1 MLKFHTLQVA
11 DVHPETDH
19 AVRVHFAIPDDLQ
32 DAYRFAQGQ
41 HVNLR
46 AKVNGKTLRRS
57 YSICSAIDEP
67 GLFITVKKQP
77 HGRFSMYMNEQI
89 TPGDEL
95 EVMTPNGHFHTQLDP
110 QHEKTYAAFAAGSG
124 ITPIISNVKSI
135 LAREP
140 RSRCVLFYGNRSV
153 AEVLLKE
160 DLEELKDRYLERL
173 SLHFVFSREQQELP
187 LYSGHLDAE
196 NGQALCKA
204 FADPGAIDEA
214 FICGPGTMIEELS
227 ATLSDLGVDSEHI
240 HFERFTA
247 LKRPEAKPAPEA
259 VAQTRENQTQVT
271 LIMDGRRSSF
281 AVPAGNDD
289 NLVEAAL
296 KQGIELPFSCRNGV
310 CATCRARLVEGDVE
324 MAVNYALE
332 DWELEQGYILACQSV
347 PRTDTIV
354 IDYDAP

>member
-1 MLKFHTLQVA
+1 MLKFHTLQV
-11 DVHPETDH
+11 VEVQSETDH
-19 AVRVHFAIPDDLQ
+19 AVRVRFSIPGELN
-32 DAYRFAQGQ
+32 DAYRFTQGQ

-46 AKVNGKTLRRS
+46 ARVDGKTLRRS

-77 HGRFSMYMNEQI
+77 HGQFSTYLNDQI
-89 TPGDEL
+89 KPGDEL
-95 EVMTPNGHFHTQLDP
+95 EVMTPNGRFHTKLDP

-160 DLEELKDRYLERL
+160 DLEELKDRYLDRL

-187 LYSGHLDAE
+187 MHSGHLDAE
-196 NGQALCKA
+196 KCQALCKA
-204 FADPGAIDEA
+204 FADPGEIDEA
-214 FICGPGTMIEELS
+214 FICGPGTMIEELRT
-227 ATLSDLGVDSEHI
+227 ALIDLGLDSEHV
-240 HFERFTA
+240 HVERFA
-247 LKRPEAKPAPEA
+247 AVPREHAKPVREA
-259 VAQTRENQTQVT
+259 ATQTRTDQTDVT

-281 AVPAGNDD
+281 AVPAGSEDD
-289 NLVEAAL
+289 LVEAAL
-296 KQGIELPFSCRNGV
+296 KQGIDLPFSCRAGV
-310 CATCRARLVEGDVE
+310 CATCRARLVEGDVD

-347 PRTDTIV
+347 PRTATIV
-354 IDYDAP
+354 LDYDVL

>member
-11 DVHPETDH
+11 DVQAETDH
-19 AVRVHFAIPDDLQ
+19 AVRVHFSIPGELN

-46 AKVNGKTLRRS
+46 ARVDGKTLRRS
-57 YSICSAIDEP
+57 YSICSAVDEP

-77 HGRFSMYMNEQI
+77 HGRFSTYMNEQLR
-89 TPGDEL
+89 PGDEL
-95 EVMTPNGHFHTQLDP
+95 EVMTPNGHFHTKLDP

-124 ITPIISNVKSI
+124 ITPIISNIKSI
-135 LAREP
+135 LAVEP
-140 RSRCVLFYGNRSV
+140 RSRCVLFYGNRSA

-173 SLHFVFSREQQELP
+173 SLHFVFSQEQQELP
-187 LYSGHLDAE
+187 MYSGRLDAG
-196 NGQALCKA
+196 NGQALCQA
-204 FADPGAIDEA
+204 FADPDTIDEA

-227 ATLSDLGVDSEHI
+227 ATLSDLGLDSEHI

-247 LKRPEAKPAPEA
+247 LKQQEAKPAREA
-259 VAQTRENQTQVT
+259 AAETRTDQTQVT
-271 LIMDGRRSSF
+271 LIMDGRTSSF
-281 AVPAGNDD
+281 AVPAGNED

-296 KQGIELPFSCRNGV
+296 KQGIDLPFSCRSGV
-310 CATCRARLVEGDVE
+310 CATCRARLVEGDVD
-324 MAVNYALE
+324 MALNYALE

-354 IDYDAP
+354 LDYDAL